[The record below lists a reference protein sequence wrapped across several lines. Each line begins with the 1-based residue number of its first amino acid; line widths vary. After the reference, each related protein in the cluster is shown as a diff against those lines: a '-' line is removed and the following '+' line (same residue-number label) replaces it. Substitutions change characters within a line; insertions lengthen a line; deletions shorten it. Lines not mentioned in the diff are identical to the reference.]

1 MSPANAAEHETSKIL
16 GMGMLDV
23 MTTDID
29 EVTAAIN
36 DGSPAS
42 DRRRA
47 GDERLPQCPS
57 TFGRQ

>member
-16 GMGMLDV
+16 GVGMLDV

-29 EVTAAIN
+29 AVKAAIN
-36 DGSPAS
+36 DGPPAS

-47 GDERLPQCPS
+47 WR
-57 TFGRQ
+57 